1 MTISLCRFAVE
12 QPARTDRI
20 RATSPPPSWRCYWAI
35 LWVNHGDDDAAERR
49 GNVYEAGNGL
59 RLCDAEQSSTK
70 FAKRR
75 SLSVEAIDF
84 RPDRRRR
91 RRARCVT
98 AKLADFV

>member
-1 MTISLCRFAVE
+1 LVAGVAFYAGGMMISLYQFSVE

-20 RATSPPPSWRCYWAI
+20 RATSTSPPPSWRCYWAI
-35 LWVNHGDDDAAERR
+35 PWVNHGDDDAAERR

-75 SLSVEAIDF
+75 SLSV
-84 RPDRRRR
+84 
-91 RRARCVT
+91 
-98 AKLADFV
+98 

>member
-1 MTISLCRFAVE
+1 M
-12 QPARTDRI
+12 
-20 RATSPPPSWRCYWAI
+20 ATTM
-35 LWVNHGDDDAAERR
+35 RR
-49 GNVYEAGNGL
+49 KRPGNVHEAGNGL
-59 RLCDAEQSSTK
+59 GLCDAEQSSTK

-98 AKLADFV
+98 AKLAELVL